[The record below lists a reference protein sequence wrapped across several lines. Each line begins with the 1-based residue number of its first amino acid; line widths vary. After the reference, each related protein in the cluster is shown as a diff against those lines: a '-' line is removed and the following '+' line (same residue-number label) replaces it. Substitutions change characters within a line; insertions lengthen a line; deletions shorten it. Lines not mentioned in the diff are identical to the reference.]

1 MFAMKIANTN
11 ETPAMIKSFLD
22 RIFKISWILTR
33 LFILP
38 CVITPIAIFEISLLL
53 NEDYWWPF
61 YFSQQPYALRML
73 FFLFISLLSLH
84 IYWTVLVFC
93 KGLRRVTN

>member
-1 MFAMKIANTN
+1 MKIVNSNDTSTIIQPGLN
-11 ETPAMIKSFLD
+11 LSF
-22 RIFKISWILTR
+22 RISWVLTR
-33 LFILP
+33 LLILP
-38 CVITPIAIFEISLLL
+38 LIITPIAVIEISSIL

-61 YFSQQPYALRML
+61 YFSQQPYALRIL

-93 KGLRRVTN
+93 KGLRRVAN